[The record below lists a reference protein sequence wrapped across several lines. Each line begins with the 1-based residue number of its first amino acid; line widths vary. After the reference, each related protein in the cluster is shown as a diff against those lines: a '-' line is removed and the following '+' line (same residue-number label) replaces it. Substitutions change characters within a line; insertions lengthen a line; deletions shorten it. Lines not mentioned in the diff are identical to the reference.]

1 MEKRIVDISKE
12 KFQSIDFST
21 FKCVKKYSLSHH
33 DIAIIGLMKM
43 EYKERKDVP
52 SGLYYKDGFLIEVI
66 SFRGNSAVT
75 CRELYKAQCEVFEKW
90 NAKM

>member
-21 FKCVKKYSLSHH
+21 FKCVKKHSLSHH
-33 DIAIIGLMKM
+33 DIAIIGMMKM
-43 EYKERKDVP
+43 EYKARKDVP

-66 SFRGNSAVT
+66 SFRGKSAVT
-75 CRELYKAQCEVFEKW
+75 CRELYKAQCEVFEK
-90 NAKM
+90 

>member
-21 FKCVKKYSLSHH
+21 FKCVKKYSLSQH

-52 SGLYYKDGFLIEVI
+52 SGLYY
-66 SFRGNSAVT
+66 
-75 CRELYKAQCEVFEKW
+75 
-90 NAKM
+90 